1 MAARIR
7 HTRQLDAIRRAFSAA
22 RPLSIAEIHR
32 TARKHEPR
40 LGMATV
46 YRTVK
51 ALIEQGVIVLI
62 ELPGEPPRFEVAGKG
77 HHHYFQCRRCARVF
91 ETKACVGDLRRLV
104 PRQFHITGHDIV
116 LYGQC
121 GECASH
127 RHPRGC

>member
-7 HTRQLDAIRRAFSAA
+7 HTRQLDAIRRAFSAP
-22 RPLSIAEIHR
+22 RPLSIAEIYR
-32 TARKHEPR
+32 AARKHEPR

-51 ALIEQGVIVLI
+51 ALTEQAVIVPI
-62 ELPGEPPRFEVAGKG
+62 ELPGEARRFEIAGKG
-77 HHHYFQCRRCARVF
+77 HHHYFQCRQCERVF

-104 PRQFHITGHDIV
+104 PRRFHITGHDIV

-121 GECASH
+121 GDCA
-127 RHPRGC
+127 RQR